1 MDFIKNFRKRLAK
14 EDIIWILRVWCWIT
28 LSLPICFTVSPWMI
42 LPLVGLITFE
52 VFARRRRKKE
62 YKLRLISALSVMDD
76 QEALRLLSEVIENVK
91 KTTEAHKPRFY
102 NIYELTMAS
111 VGRISSHAKNE
122 NLRAR
127 FFYFQMLDAIL
138 EVRYNYVLQT
148 RIKAA

>member
-1 MDFIKNFRKRLAK
+1 
-14 EDIIWILRVWCWIT
+14 
-28 LSLPICFTVSPWMI
+28 MI

>member
-1 MDFIKNFRKRLAK
+1 
-14 EDIIWILRVWCWIT
+14 
-28 LSLPICFTVSPWMI
+28 MI

-62 YKLRLISALSVMDD
+62 YKLRLISVLSVMDD
-76 QEALRLLSEVIENVK
+76 QEALRLLSEVIENFK

-122 NLRAR
+122 NLRAC